1 MRQRS
6 GESGFTFIEV
16 LAVVLLLGIL
26 VLVALPNY
34 FGAEDNARRQVDRA
48 NVRAINAALALYRF
62 RNNGSCPV
70 AAEPGTTFTEF
81 LADTTY
87 FPDGAPTDP
96 WTGSSEAYATTY
108 SATLCRVQL
117 SANGIDHDASSSSG
131 HGS

>member
-1 MRQRS
+1 MRQWS
-6 GESGFTFIEV
+6 HEGGFTFVEV

-34 FGAEDNARRQVDRA
+34 FGAENDARRQVDRA

-70 AAEPGTTFTEF
+70 AAEPGTTFAEF
-81 LADTTY
+81 LADTDY

-96 WTGSSEAYATTY
+96 WTGSSAAYGTTY
-108 SATLCRVQL
+108 SATLCRVQMT
-117 SANGIDHDASSSSG
+117 AGGIDHDASTSG
-131 HGS
+131 DHGP